1 MEPVHTTHFALLHKE
16 AKKVDFAK
24 ILPQDK
30 HIGLFTENYLQQLIE
45 EEVKHQKPVVKANQ
59 TLRSMS
65 SGERKIALVNHL
77 ISQKPEVL
85 YIEDLQENL
94 DPENKN
100 KIIQQL
106 HKLATG
112 TQVIQVVKK
121 EKELLPFIK
130 NLFYLDKENQLTSY
144 AEPIARFFQEKKIE
158 YFNVPE
164 TTTIYR
170 YNYTT
175 FIKLKNVSVQY
186 LDNPILKDI
195 SWEIKPGEFW
205 QLVGENG
212 SGKTTLLSLITGDN
226 PKAYGQDI
234 VLFDKPKG
242 TEDNVWQI
250 KHKIGYFTP
259 NITELFS
266 KRHSVL
272 DMVLS
277 GFYDSVGLYVKP
289 QDIHISLA
297 QRWLKLAEMEDL
309 AQTTFTTLSPSQQRI
324 IMIIRAM
331 VKHPPLLI
339 LDEPTSGV
347 DREGTAII
355 VALINKIAQET
366 PTTIIYVSHVLEQG
380 LSPNYV
386 YRLKKGNLGSVGKV
400 I

>member
-65 SGERKIALVNHL
+65 SGERKITLVNHL

-106 HKLATG
+106 HKLAAG

-121 EKELLPFIK
+121 EKELLSFIK

-164 TTTIYR
+164 TTTTYR

-186 LDNPILKDI
+186 LDKPILKDI